1 MAMKKVLLII
11 ALVCAIHIQAQER
24 LDDIGRIT
32 IHAYVPESEEL
43 PYESRKLL
51 ETKLS
56 QIISA
61 NGIADNENYVRFV
74 LTAKINVISKDIVAG
89 PPQRISQK
97 LDITLMLGDIEND
110 KIYSQLTISGIGI
123 GQSLEKSYISA
134 FKNINPKNALITT
147 FIQEGKEKM
156 LAYYQTNCEDLI
168 AEAKKRASLQ
178 NYEDALMLL
187 TSIPDVCT
195 DCFDEAARIAIPI
208 YKDMIEARGAD
219 FLNQARSVW
228 AKNPT
233 KAGAAEATRLL
244 SQINFAASCQPQ
256 AASLMREIT
265 IKMNEIDRRE
275 WKHQMQVYHD
285 GIEREKRQWT
295 QHVREYEDRV
305 QTQRMYLKAA
315 RDVAITYAKNQ
326 PKIVTR
332 IVNLN
337 RVVLW

>member
-1 MAMKKVLLII
+1 MKKILVLLV
-11 ALVCAIHIQAQER
+11 LFCTLTVKAQNR
-24 LDDIGRIT
+24 LDDTGRIT

-43 PYESRKLL
+43 PYEAHKLL

-61 NGIADNENYVRFV
+61 NGIADNENFVRFV

-97 LDITLMLGDIEND
+97 LDVTLMLGDIEED
-110 KIYSQLTISGIGI
+110 KVYSQLTISAIGV
-123 GQSLEKSYISA
+123 GQSYEKSFISA
-134 FKNINPKNALITT
+134 FKSINPKNTAITA
-147 FIQEGKEKM
+147 FLQEGKEKVIG
-156 LAYYQTNCEDLI
+156 YYQTHCDDLI
-168 AEAKKRASLQ
+168 AEAKKQASLQ
-178 NYEDALMLL
+178 NYEDALILL

-195 DCFDEAARIAIPI
+195 DCFDEAARIAEPI
-208 YKDMIEARGAD
+208 YVDMIEARGAE
-219 FLNQARSVW
+219 FLNQAQAVW

-233 KAGAAEATRLL
+233 RDGAREATRLL
-244 SQINFAASCQPQ
+244 SQINFAASCMPK
-256 AASLMREIT
+256 ATALMREIT
-265 IKMNEIDRRE
+265 TKMNEIDRRE
-275 WKHQMQVYHD
+275 WEHEMQVYQD

-326 PKIVTR
+326 PKVVTR
-332 IVNLN
+332 IVNYN
-337 RVVLW
+337 RILLW